1 MTSTMPVPS
10 HAQNGAGARVSAL
23 LIPADPERPVQRLEI
38 SGKDDL
44 SAALGGHIE
53 GVPCHHDSTIWGYV
67 NTLGK
72 YTAGG
77 EPNARASSVL
87 SPGKGWIT
95 GDVVLIAFDEHRE
108 ECDLP
113 IGIEDRITATE
124 RLPTAPLMVRAGR
137 SIVHE
142 WEVNSSDNGSQL
154 LATLTIGHYPAIDRR
169 AQRYGGEFRAL
180 LANRTEEP
188 GLFGETIHG
197 EGPAAFC
204 VRREGAWSFTD
215 AQLDSFTSLALARL
229 QALYAARDERV
240 TGYFKGQ
247 P

>member
-1 MTSTMPVPS
+1 MTSALPVPN
-10 HAQNGAGARVSAL
+10 HARNGASARVSAL
-23 LIPADPERPVQRLEI
+23 LIPADPEQPVRRVEI
-38 SGKDDL
+38 
-44 SAALGGHIE
+44 
-53 GVPCHHDSTIWGYV
+53 V
-67 NTLGK
+67 
-72 YTAGG
+72 
-77 EPNARASSVL
+77 
-87 SPGKGWIT
+87 SPGEELAG
-95 GDVVLIAFDEHRE
+95 GDVVLIAFDEHHE
-108 ECDLP
+108 EYDPPAGL
-113 IGIEDRITATE
+113 EDSVAGTKK
-124 RLPTAPLMVRAGR
+124 LPTAPLIVRAGR
-137 SIVHE
+137 GIIHE

-169 AQRYGGEFRAL
+169 ARRYGGEFRAL

-204 VRREGAWSFTD
+204 VRRESAWSFTD
-215 AQLDSFTSLALARL
+215 AQLDSFTALALARL